1 MISFQHA
8 CLPSVLAYAAAT
20 ALPPS
25 PSSSPPRC
33 YTPTITPSPPPTTTT
48 STTTKK
54 TAHPAATDAAENDTP
69 DPPSEHATPQSARR
83 EDDGSA
89 ARDVAP
95 EPKAPVDPLVAGV
108 SARLEPLGLE
118 PKTKEQEQKQPES
131 APEAVKD
138 EKKAECA
145 SKMAPEPMISVSQ
158 FAHQFYLQRY
168 QESQRRASLLRIS
181 DLHVSVHYSARL
193 LRVAAV
199 SHKGLVDSLRHGD
212 KSAFASVYNAVHE
225 IREVCE
231 SAVRRSILD
240 HDPLVGTGSVKGRPH
255 TFLQR
260 LSARSR
266 AELLEILTLVRTDSQ
281 FLFECINNLTSS
293 QLSALVNPVHSLE
306 ISSPPDSRGRSQPSS
321 SSSSFYKRGAT
332 HSPAFKDY
340 AFSFE
345 RTDPLFA
352 LLFNVYSTTLDP
364 DSSEVQLRLDVW
376 SSTCAKLIS
385 HGGSGMY
392 TFVGHLLNIW
402 SGLGEWKA
410 KAKFEMYLMDI
421 LQNGAFLLES
431 NSRHS
436 DMDGDAFDPMKTD
449 VAEQFFRT
457 SVQAL
462 FEVLDD
468 SDGGFPAGSLEFGRA
483 IIEKLGVSDTCRR
496 FLGYIFYQWF
506 FGKFVHSAMCFPES
520 HGLLLDFHVTKDA
533 RERLLGHIALY
544 AQRQVSHILQSL
556 PSFSY
561 IIPKIKTHVDRMLS
575 RLVDP
580 VKHTPDTTPLSSPP
594 DSNLAQS
601 SMEQN
606 NAGSVILLSSSD
618 ILTIL
623 DVFFPKPLISGS
635 PDLFSQQTSFPSSPA
650 STFFPRSGQP
660 HQSYEPG
667 LFQGRL
673 DTHSYN
679 PPTAKTMFTTE
690 ISFQDVTKSYFVRPS
705 KPLTPESPKNPQLR
719 KADRIRDEILEIRE
733 SEDRPTLDH
742 PANEDWTMLSVS
754 GRKPVGLY
762 ATDTEQSSHQ
772 SPASRTELLRNQDK
786 IEAAVVKIVHEFDFP
801 QNQGLGQS
809 SASPTANGE
818 LSLKKWFLHAMG
830 MCQRKSDFSGAH
842 FWWEA
847 SLALRD
853 AYAELG
859 QSVADTKYLS
869 PMYRSVT
876 QSADLDSNMVQRCEQ
891 SFIDLKRKMDL
902 LQSQVNKAMGIMAQ
916 LRNKMWYMTDVKNS
930 LRYEDAK
937 NVALAL
943 KNMALAQATQPAAES
958 RSRAGARTLGGSF
971 LQKPEIQVM
980 NVMRAARSQG
990 GPFKLAD
997 EQVEITRKW
1006 LQRFG
1011 IVNFC
1016 RGEERIHRFCY
1027 EVKTSVNKLAGET
1040 MYDTPVLWSSEL
1052 FQRER
1057 STYDTPGTRP
1067 MSGSVRPSS
1076 IASEDSLGN
1085 PMQPPAIRS
1094 LDQLFRP
1101 PNDLSMPPLVRKS
1114 SFQSV
1119 TSDKWQT
1126 NGNAS
1131 SISDSP
1137 GKTVSTATTD
1147 SIYPYWSP
1155 MQTQTQS
1162 ITSASSLRSRPPSMF
1177 SDNMPYRRTEHNSH
1191 GKHTFLDG
1199 LKRNL
1204 TSLLLSDLGCPV
1216 WSCGSETDAWF
1227 SAYLNQPRVQSQM
1240 EKRTRLDRFLSQCS
1254 TSLMEEI
1261 CERDVAGGRLRRS
1274 RSTPSLG
1281 CKGNS
1286 NQKSKEKSII
1296 RGEVD
1301 GGYSFGYEE
1310 AFEQLMDKFS
1320 RPANPYVK
1328 LEALHEMWTLV
1339 ATSLSSSRDTP
1350 SLSEARLRH
1359 SMDGIYRRNSLQ
1371 TRQQRRKSS
1380 DNQTPTPSSPGLSP
1394 AEAPSGLSIDAAM
1407 NEAQITNT
1415 LRDLIQKYQPR
1426 TLFRDLQFIS
1436 SFVPS
1441 DILNKTES
1449 GTAFLQFSL
1458 AALKL
1463 KDDVCN
1469 SMIEIADK
1477 IVCDELAQRHR
1488 HSHPISYDFSPKV
1501 GNGIKDAANMWIV
1514 TAREGNP
1521 VAQRELAILYLTHPH
1536 LLRPV
1541 TLPLTKPGDTFKAEV
1556 MYRRDQDS
1564 KSDPQNMCLALHWM
1578 QLSAAGGD
1586 ELAKNW
1592 LKERQEFESIS

>member
-8 CLPSVLAYAAAT
+8 FPSVLAYAAAT
-20 ALPPS
+20 TLPPS
-25 PSSSPPRC
+25 PTSSPPRC
-33 YTPTITPSPPPTTTT
+33 YTPTTTTT
-48 STTTKK
+48 
-54 TAHPAATDAAENDTP
+54 TDVAENDTQNLA
-69 DPPSEHATPQSARR
+69 SEHPTPETVRR
-83 EDDGSA
+83 GDDA
-89 ARDVAP
+89 PTVRDVFPGSKLPVEPLGAGVSVHLEPEP
-95 EPKAPVDPLVAGV
+95 EPKPQQQQHQEQ
-108 SARLEPLGLE
+108 RQQQQQLEPASE
-118 PKTKEQEQKQPES
+118 T
-131 APEAVKD
+131 VKD
-138 EKKAECA
+138 EQGERSVEMA
-145 SKMAPEPMISVSQ
+145 SEPIITVSQ
-158 FAHQFYLQRY
+158 FAHQFHLQRY
-168 QESQRRASLLRIS
+168 QEGQRRASLLRLS
-181 DLHVSVHYSARL
+181 DLHVSVHFSARL

-212 KSAFASVYNAVHE
+212 KSTFASVYNAVHD

-231 SAVRRSILD
+231 STVRRNILD

-255 TFLQR
+255 TFLHR
-260 LSARSR
+260 LSTESR
-266 AELLEILTLVRTDSQ
+266 TDLLEILTLVRTDPQ
-281 FLFECINNLTSS
+281 FLFECVSALTPS
-293 QLSALVNPVHSLE
+293 QLAALVSPVHSLE
-306 ISSPPDSRGRSQPSS
+306 ISSSPDSRGRSQPSS
-321 SSSSFYKRGAT
+321 SFYKRGT
-332 HSPAFKDY
+332 SQSPAFKDY

-345 RTDPLFA
+345 RTDPLSA
-352 LLFNVYSTTLDP
+352 LVFNVYSTTLDP
-364 DSSEVQLRLDVW
+364 DSSEAQLRLDVW

-385 HGGSGMY
+385 YGGSGQY
-392 TFVGHLLNIW
+392 NFVGHLLNMW

-410 KAKFEMYLMDI
+410 KSKFEIYLMDI
-421 LQNGAFLLES
+421 LQNGAFLLEQS
-431 NSRHS
+431 NTRHS

-468 SDGGFPAGSLEFGRA
+468 SDGGFPAGALEFGRA
-483 IIEKLGVSDTCRR
+483 IVEKLGLSDSRRR

-506 FGKFVHSAMCFPES
+506 FGKFIHNAMCFPES

-544 AQRQVSHILQSL
+544 AQRQVSHILHSL
-556 PSFSY
+556 PPFPY
-561 IIPKIKTHVDRMLS
+561 AIPKIRTHVENMLS
-575 RLVDP
+575 RLIDP
-580 VKHTPDTTPLSSPP
+580 VGHTSDTTTSTSSLG
-594 DSNLAQS
+594 SVKNLV
-601 SMEQN
+601 EKN
-606 NAGSVILLSSSD
+606 TAGSIILLSSAD

-623 DVFFPKPLISGS
+623 DVFFPKPPSSCS
-635 PDLFSQQTSFPSSPA
+635 PDLFSQQTSFPSSP
-650 STFFPRSGQP
+650 SSNFFPRSSQP
-660 HQSYEPG
+660 HQSYESG
-667 LFQGRL
+667 LFQGRI
-673 DTHSYN
+673 DTLSYGL
-679 PPTAKTMFTTE
+679 PTAKTVFTTE
-690 ISFQDVTKSYFVRPS
+690 ISFQDVTKSYLVQPN
-705 KPLTPESPKNPQLR
+705 KPLTPESPKSPQVR

-742 PANEDWTMLSVS
+742 PANEDWAMFSVS

-762 ATDTEQSSHQ
+762 ATDAEHISHQ
-772 SPASRTELLRNQDK
+772 GTASRAELLQNQDK
-786 IEAAVVKIVHEFDFP
+786 IEAAVVKIIHEFDFP
-801 QNQGLGQS
+801 RNQALGQR
-809 SASPTANGE
+809 SASGATNGE

-830 MCQRKSDFSGAH
+830 MCQQKSDFSGAH

-853 AYAELG
+853 AYATFG

-869 PMYRSVT
+869 PMYLSVKH
-876 QSADLDSNMVQRCEQ
+876 SADMDSSMIQSCEQ
-891 SFIDLKRKMDL
+891 SFIDLKRKMDT
-902 LQSQVNKAMGIMAQ
+902 LQSQVNKTMGIMAQ

-958 RSRAGARTLGGSF
+958 RSRTGARTLGGSF

-980 NVMRAARSQG
+980 NVMRASRSQG

-1011 IVNFC
+1011 IDNFC

-1040 MYDTPVLWSSEL
+1040 MYETPVLWSSEL
-1052 FQRER
+1052 FHRER
-1057 STYDTPGTRP
+1057 STYETSGSRP

-1101 PNDLSMPPLVRKS
+1101 PNDLPMPPLVRKS

-1119 TSDKWQT
+1119 TSDKWQAY
-1126 NGNAS
+1126 GNAS
-1131 SISDSP
+1131 SIGDSP
-1137 GKTVSTATTD
+1137 GKTVSTATTE

-1155 MQTQTQS
+1155 MHTQTQS

-1177 SDNMPYRRTEHNSH
+1177 SDNMPYRRSEHNSH

-1240 EKRTRLDRFLSQCS
+1240 EKRTCMDRFLSQCS
-1254 TSLMEEI
+1254 TSLMSGY
-1261 CERDVAGGRLRRS
+1261 CERDVAGGKLRRS
-1274 RSTPSLG
+1274 RSTPSLRKRE
-1281 CKGNS
+1281 CASTQPS
-1286 NQKSKEKSII
+1286 NKKDTLD
-1296 RGEVD
+1296 GEC
-1301 GGYSFGYEE
+1301 SFGYDE

-1339 ATSLSSSRDTP
+1339 ATSLGTSRNSPT
-1350 SLSEARLRH
+1350 LNEERLRH
-1359 SMDGIYRRNSLQ
+1359 STDGIYRRNSLQ
-1371 TRQQRRKSS
+1371 TRQQRRKSN
-1380 DNQTPTPSSPGLSP
+1380 DDQTPTPSSPGLTP
-1394 AEAPSGLSIDAAM
+1394 AEAQSGLSIDSAM
-1407 NEAQITNT
+1407 NETQITNT

-1541 TLPLTKPGDTFKAEV
+1541 TLPLTKPGDTFKAE
-1556 MYRRDQDS
+1556 MIYRRDQDS

>member
-1 MISFQHA
+1 
-8 CLPSVLAYAAAT
+8 
-20 ALPPS
+20 
-25 PSSSPPRC
+25 
-33 YTPTITPSPPPTTTT
+33 
-48 STTTKK
+48 
-54 TAHPAATDAAENDTP
+54 
-69 DPPSEHATPQSARR
+69 
-83 EDDGSA
+83 
-89 ARDVAP
+89 
-95 EPKAPVDPLVAGV
+95 
-108 SARLEPLGLE
+108 
-118 PKTKEQEQKQPES
+118 
-131 APEAVKD
+131 
-138 EKKAECA
+138 
-145 SKMAPEPMISVSQ
+145 MISVSQ
-158 FAHQFYLQRY
+158 FAHQFHLQRY
-168 QESQRRASLLRIS
+168 QETQRRANLLRIS
-181 DLHVSVHYSARL
+181 DLHVSVHFSARL

-199 SHKGLVDSLRHGD
+199 SQKGLVESLKHGD
-212 KSAFASVYNAVHE
+212 KSAFASIYNAVHD

-231 SAVRRSILD
+231 STVRRNILD
-240 HDPLVGTGSVKGRPH
+240 HDPLVGSPAGSVKGRSH
-255 TFLQR
+255 TFVNR
-260 LSARSR
+260 LSAVSR
-266 AELLEILTLVRTDSQ
+266 ADLLEILTLVRTDPQ
-281 FLFECINNLTSS
+281 FLFECISGLTPS
-293 QLSALVNPVHSLE
+293 QLSALVSSVHSLE
-306 ISSPPDSRGRSQPSS
+306 ISGAPDPRGRSQPSS
-321 SSSSFYKRGAT
+321 SFYKRNAT
-332 HSPAFKDY
+332 HSPAFKEH

-352 LLFNVYSTTLDP
+352 LVFNVYSTTLDP
-364 DSSEVQLRLDVW
+364 DSSEAQLRLDVW

-385 HGGSGMY
+385 HGGSGQY
-392 TFVGHLLNIW
+392 SFVGHLLNIW

-410 KAKFEMYLMDI
+410 RTKFEIYLMDI
-421 LQNGAFLLES
+421 LQNGAFLLEQS

-436 DMDGDAFDPMKTD
+436 DMDGDVFDPMKTD

-468 SDGGFPAGSLEFGRA
+468 SDGGFPAGALEFGRA
-483 IIEKLGVSDTCRR
+483 IVEKLGLSDSRRR

-506 FGKFVHSAMCFPES
+506 FGKFLHNALCFPES

-544 AQRQVSHILQSL
+544 AQRQVSHILHSS
-556 PSFSY
+556 PPFPY
-561 IIPKIKTHVDRMLS
+561 AIPKIRIHVEHMLS
-575 RLVDP
+575 RLIDP
-580 VKHTPDTTPLSSPP
+580 IEPTSDNNTPSSPLSNPSSPVSVETSP
-594 DSNLAQS
+594 
-601 SMEQN
+601 EQN
-606 NAGSVILLSSSD
+606 TAGPIILLSSTD

-623 DVFFPKPLISGS
+623 DVFFPKPPASSS
-635 PDLFSQQTSFPSSPA
+635 PDLFSQPFPSSPA
-650 STFFPRSGQP
+650 ATFFSRPNQSGQA
-660 HQSYEPG
+660 YESS
-667 LFQGRL
+667 LFQGRI
-673 DTHSYN
+673 DTLSYGQ
-679 PPTAKTMFTTE
+679 PTAKTVFTTE
-690 ISFQDVTKSYFVRPS
+690 ISFQDVTKSYFVRPN
-705 KPLTPESPKNPQLR
+705 KPSMPELPKNPHAR

-733 SEDRPTLDH
+733 SEDRPTMDH
-742 PANEDWTMLSVS
+742 PANEDWAMFSVC
-754 GRKPVGLY
+754 GRKPVCLY
-762 ATDTEQSSHQ
+762 ATDAEQPSHQ
-772 SPASRTELLRNQDK
+772 SSASRAEPLRNQDK

-801 QNQGLGQS
+801 RKQALSQRS
-809 SASPTANGE
+809 SPDGANTD
-818 LSLKKWFLHAMG
+818 LSLKRWFLHAMG
-830 MCQRKSDFSGAH
+830 MYQRKSDFSGAH

-853 AYAELG
+853 AYATFG
-859 QSVADTKYLS
+859 QPAADTKYLS
-869 PMYRSVT
+869 PMYLSVK
-876 QSADLDSNMVQRCEQ
+876 QSADMDTSTIQSCEQ
-891 SFIDLKRKMDL
+891 AFIDLKRKMDL
-902 LQSQVNKAMGIMAQ
+902 LQSQVNKTMSILAQ
-916 LRNKMWYMTDVKNS
+916 LRDKMWYMSDVKNS

-943 KNMALAQATQPAAES
+943 KTMALAHAQPAAEP
-958 RSRAGARTLGGSF
+958 RTRTGARTLGGSF

-980 NVMRAARSQG
+980 NVMRASKSQG

-1011 IVNFC
+1011 IDNFC

-1057 STYDTPGTRP
+1057 STYETSGARP

-1076 IASEDSLGN
+1076 IASEDSLGH
-1085 PMQPPAIRS
+1085 PLQPPAIRS

-1101 PNDLSMPPLVRKS
+1101 PNDLPMPPLLRKS

-1131 SISDSP
+1131 SIGDSP

-1155 MQTQTQS
+1155 MHTQTQS

-1177 SDNMPYRRTEHNSH
+1177 SDNMPLRRFEHSSH
-1191 GKHTFLDG
+1191 GKHAFLDG
-1199 LKRNL
+1199 LKRSL

-1227 SAYLNQPRVQSQM
+1227 SAYLNQSRVQSQM
-1240 EKRTRLDRFLSQCS
+1240 EKRARMDKFLSQCS
-1254 TSLMEEI
+1254 TSLMTDLR
-1261 CERDVAGGRLRRS
+1261 ERDTAGGKLRRS
-1274 RSTPSLG
+1274 RSTPSLR
-1281 CKGNS
+1281 CQQEPVFSQQPN
-1286 NQKSKEKSII
+1286 EKDTAETLG
-1296 RGEVD
+1296 GECD
-1301 GGYSFGYEE
+1301 FGYEE

-1339 ATSLSSSRDTP
+1339 ATSLVNNRDQAD
-1350 SLSEARLRH
+1350 SNSFEEARLRR
-1359 SMDGIYRRNSLQ
+1359 SMDGVYRRNSLQ
-1371 TRQQRRKSS
+1371 TRQQWRKPNN
-1380 DNQTPTPSSPGLSP
+1380 DQTPTPSSPGFSST
-1394 AEAPSGLSIDAAM
+1394 EAPSGLSIDSTM
-1407 NEAQITNT
+1407 NETQITNT

-1426 TLFRDLQFIS
+1426 TLFRDLQFIA

-1488 HSHPISYDFSPKV
+1488 HAHPISYDFSPKV

-1541 TLPLTKPGDTFKAEV
+1541 TLPLTKPGDTFKAEM

-1586 ELAKNW
+1586 ELAKNR